1 MIQIGTNSEQLIIN
15 ARQLSSILKSFYEI
29 CLNFEELKKLRRS
42 FRHYDNINEA
52 MINIYEIFDNKK
64 YAIQKENDSIYL
76 ILKINRGISGEEN
89 INIELKTKK
98 IQYKI
103 YSRIYARKLLFKK
116 IK

>member
-89 INIELKTKK
+89 INIGLKTKK
-98 IQYKI
+98 NSI
-103 YSRIYARKLLFKK
+103 
-116 IK
+116 